1 MKSIVLTSVILA
13 SASVFAAKTPAGIE
27 IPDRPQTTTEF
38 QLEDGEGLYGASA
51 TFGRKVPFGLETKSC
66 DYDLRRHSYGN
77 HTAPLLISN
86 HGRYVWCEEG
96 FDFKVE
102 HGKVTLSS
110 NGKEFKIGKAGTT
123 LRDAFRFVSKNFL
136 TPSGK
141 TPDLLFVAAPQWNT
155 WIELGLHQNQ
165 KDVLAYAHKIVD
177 SGFPAGVMMI
187 DDTWQRDYGV
197 WRFDNA
203 AFPDPK
209 AMCDELH
216 QLGFRIIL
224 WTCPFVSMDSAE
236 GRHLAEKGALLKDG
250 WGRPAAITWW
260 DGVSAVLNFDVP
272 YAKEWYKGELDKLV
286 KDYGIDGFKFDAGD
300 TGYYD
305 TADQRLKF
313 VGYEQEGDLNRH
325 NRNWSLFA
333 TQYQF
338 NEMRASWKCGGQPLV
353 QRLCDK
359 GCDFGAVQQ
368 LIPDMINTGLMGNNF
383 VCPDMIGGGDLG
395 TYLNSKLDQE
405 CFVRSAQVHALCPM
419 MQFSAAPWRVLDA
432 EHFAA
437 VKKAVEIRQKFAPRF
452 VELAKECAVSGEPML
467 RSMEYQFPGKGYELI
482 KDQFVMGDFLIVAP
496 QVTKDAKVRKV
507 IIPAGEWV
515 GDDGEAYEGPREIV
529 VSTPLDR
536 IPHFVRK

>member
-1 MKSIVLTSVILA
+1 MKSIVLAFTAFLSVA
-13 SASVFAAKTPAGIE
+13 VFAAKTPAGIE
-27 IPDRPQTTTEF
+27 IPDRPQKIVEF
-38 QLEDGEGLYGASA
+38 RLDDGEGLYGAAA
-51 TFGRKVPFGLETKSC
+51 TFGRKVPFGLATQSC
-66 DYDLRRHSYGN
+66 DYDLRRHNYGN
-77 HTAPLLISN
+77 HTAPVLISN
-86 HGRYVWCEEG
+86 RGRYVWCEEG
-96 FDFKVE
+96 FDFKIE
-102 HGKVTLSS
+102 NGNVTLTS
-110 NGKEFKIGKAGTT
+110 NEKEFKIGKAGTT
-123 LRDAFRFVSKNFL
+123 LREAFKFVSKNFL
-136 TPSGK
+136 PTSGK

-155 WIELGLHQNQ
+155 WIELGLKQNQ
-165 KDVLAYAHKIVD
+165 KAVLEYAHKIVD

-197 WRFDNA
+197 WRFDNS

-216 QLGFRIIL
+216 RLGFRIIL

-236 GRHLAEKGALLKDG
+236 YRHLSEKGALLKDG

-272 YAKEWYKGELDKLV
+272 YAKAWYKGELDKLV

-333 TQYQF
+333 AQYQF

-395 TYLNSKLDQE
+395 AYLNSELDQE

-437 VKKAVEIRQKFAPRF
+437 VKKAVAIRQKFAPRF
-452 VELAKECAVSGEPML
+452 VELARECAVSGEPML
-467 RSMEYQFPGKGYELI
+467 RSMEYQFPGHGYELI

-496 QVTKDAKVRKV
+496 QVEKGAKVRKV

-515 GDDGEAYEGPREIV
+515 GDDGETYEGPREIV